1 MTKTPRHIAFIMDGN
16 RRWARERMMLAIEG
30 HRRGGNTLKEMI
42 EACAKR
48 EIDAVS
54 FYAFSTENWKRS
66 EEEVAG
72 LLKLLRD
79 FLKKETKFFKEY
91 GLRFVHLGNTED
103 GMLPED
109 IVKGLETLEEET
121 AKNTGMSVCIA
132 INYGGRDEIL
142 RAVKASG
149 GDTDTFEASLDTAG
163 LPDVDML
170 IRTSGEQRL
179 SNFLLWQMAYA
190 EFFFVEKAW
199 PAFNATD
206 LDEILASFH
215 ARDRRFGGTSTP
227 A

>member
-16 RRWARERMMLAIEG
+16 RRWAKGRMMPAIEG
-30 HRRGGNTLKEMI
+30 HRRGANTLKEMV

-48 EIDAVS
+48 GVEVAS
-54 FYAFSTENWKRS
+54 FYAFSTENWKRA
-66 EEEVAG
+66 EEEVG
-72 LLKLLRD
+72 VLLQLLRN
-79 FLKKETKFFKEY
+79 FLKKETKFFKEHN
-91 GLRFVHLGNTED
+91 LRFVHLGNTED
-103 GMLPED
+103 GQLPKDIIED
-109 IVKGLETLEEET
+109 LQTLQADT
-121 AKNTGMSVCIA
+121 QSNAGMAVCIA

-149 GDTDTFEASLDTAG
+149 GDTEKFEDSLDTAG

-179 SNFLLWQMAYA
+179 SNFLLWQLAYA

-199 PAFNATD
+199 PAFKADD
-206 LDEILASFH
+206 LDEILDSFGT
-215 ARDRRFGGTSTP
+215 RDRRFGGTSTP

>member
-16 RRWARERMMLAIEG
+16 RRWAKGRMMPAIEG
-30 HRRGGNTLKEMI
+30 HRRGANTLKEMV

-48 EIDAVS
+48 GVEVAS
-54 FYAFSTENWKRS
+54 FYAFSTENWQRA
-66 EEEVAG
+66 EEEVG
-72 LLKLLRD
+72 VLLQLLRN
-79 FLKKETKFFKEY
+79 FLKKETKFFKEHN
-91 GLRFVHLGNTED
+91 LRFVHLGNTED
-103 GMLPED
+103 GQLPKDIIED
-109 IVKGLETLEEET
+109 LQTLQADT
-121 AKNTGMSVCIA
+121 QSNAGMAVCIA

-149 GDTDTFEASLDTAG
+149 GDTEKFEDSLDTAG

-179 SNFLLWQMAYA
+179 SNFLLWQLAYA

-199 PAFNATD
+199 PAFKADD
-206 LDEILASFH
+206 LDEILDSFGT
-215 ARDRRFGGTSTP
+215 RDRRFGGTSTP